1 MLGILFKKIN
11 KVNMTIPLIT
21 VQNLQISQASKTLI
35 NKVDFSIH
43 KQDRIILVGENGSGK
58 STLLKTLKKLHEP
71 DNGTIWTAPNIKIEY
86 LEQNPKIPL
95 VNNISE
101 FISENNEHPNVSK
114 IAEIMEELNLKNIDF
129 SKKLSGGEIRKVFI
143 AKALLKEPDIILL
156 DEPTNHIDLPTI
168 GWLEK
173 KLLNM
178 KTTMVII
185 SHDQEFLNKMGT
197 RMFWLN
203 HGKLRKRDGEYK
215 GFYEWSEE
223 LIEIEKNQIHK
234 IKQKLKSE
242 TKWSV
247 EGISGRRK
255 RNMGRM
261 RELEKLNEDYSN
273 KKIDESKSIDISLN
287 QTSNTGSNI
296 VEASNLSF
304 SFEKPE
310 TDIRE
315 NKEIIKNFN
324 YKIKRKDR
332 IGIIGANGSGKTTLI
347 KILQG
352 IYIPTSGKIKI
363 GERLNI
369 KYFDQNKETIDLD
382 STPWE
387 TLAPSGDH
395 VEFQGSKIH
404 ILSYLKKF
412 LFDEKKSLQR
422 NSTLSGGEKVR
433 LLLSKL
439 FLNEHNFLILD
450 EPTNDLDFE
459 TLNLLK
465 NSIKNYDG
473 TVLII
478 SHDRYFLDQTINKLL
493 VFENDNSILQHS
505 GNFSEYYN
513 KYGFSKLKNLKFN
526 KIQKSKDKDLKKNNL
541 SKHVSS
547 KTKLSFKD
555 TYNLKAL
562 PVKIKKLESQLLKSE
577 SLLSKKDLYKEH
589 REIFDKTISEISNI
603 KEELSLAEDEWLKLQ
618 ILYEEINFE

>member
-1 MLGILFKKIN
+1 MS
-11 KVNMTIPLIT
+11 IPLIT
-21 VQNLQISQASKTLI
+21 VQGLEISQASKTLI

-43 KQDRIILVGENGSGK
+43 KHDRIILVGENGSGK
-58 STLLKTLKKLHEP
+58 STLLKTMKKIHEP
-71 DNGTIWTAPNIKIEY
+71 DNGKIWIAPNIKIEY
-86 LEQNPKIPL
+86 LEQNPPIPL

-101 FISENNEHPNVSK
+101 FISEDNQHPNISK
-114 IAEIMEELNLKNIDF
+114 IAEIIEELNLKNIDF

-143 AKALLKEPDIILL
+143 AKTLLKEPDIILL

-185 SHDQEFLNKMGT
+185 SHDQEFLKKMGT

-215 GFYEWSEE
+215 DFFEWSKE

-234 IKQKLKSE
+234 IKQKVKTE
-242 TKWSV
+242 IKWSV

-261 RELEKLNEDYSN
+261 RELEKLNEDYST
-273 KKIDESKSIDISLN
+273 KKIKDGKSIDISLN

-296 VEASNLSF
+296 VEALNLSF
-304 SFEKPE
+304 SFEKLE
-310 TDIRE
+310 TGIKE

-363 GERLNI
+363 GERLKI

-395 VEFQGSKIH
+395 VEFQGNKIH

-412 LFDEKKSLQR
+412 LFDEKKSFQR

-465 NSIKNYDG
+465 DSIKDYNG

-493 VFENDNSILQHS
+493 VFENDHSILQHS

-513 KYGFSKLKNLKFN
+513 KYGFSKLTNLKFN
-526 KIQKSKDKDLKKNNL
+526 KKNKDSKKSNLPKN
-541 SKHVSS
+541 VSS
-547 KTKLSFKD
+547 KVKLSFKEA
-555 TYNLKAL
+555 YNLKEL
-562 PVKIKKLESQLLKSE
+562 PITIKNLEAQLSKSE
-577 SLLSKKDLYKEH
+577 LLLSEKDLYKEDK
-589 REIFDKTISEISNI
+589 EMFDKTINEISNI
-603 KEELSLAEDEWLKLQ
+603 KEELSLAENEWLKLQ

>member
-1 MLGILFKKIN
+1 MS
-11 KVNMTIPLIT
+11 IPLIT
-21 VQNLQISQASKTLI
+21 VQDLQISQASKTLI
-35 NKVDFSIH
+35 NRVDFSIH

-58 STLLKTLKKLHEP
+58 STLLKTIKKLHEP
-71 DNGTIWTAPNIKIEY
+71 DNGIIWTAPNIKIEY
-86 LEQNPKIPL
+86 LEQNPQIPL

-101 FISENNEHPNVSK
+101 FISENNEHPNISK
-114 IAEIMEELNLKNIDF
+114 IAEIIEELNLKNIDF
-129 SKKLSGGEIRKVFI
+129 SKKLSGGEIRKIFI
-143 AKALLKEPDIILL
+143 AKALLKQPDVIFL

-173 KLLNM
+173 KLLSM
-178 KTTMVII
+178 RITMVII

-197 RMFWLN
+197 KIFWLN

-215 GFYEWSEE
+215 GFFEWSEE
-223 LIEIEKNQIHK
+223 LNGIEKAQIHK
-234 IKQKLKSE
+234 IKQKIKSE

-261 RELEKLNEDYSN
+261 RELEKLTEDFST
-273 KKIDESKSIDISLN
+273 KKTKDNKSIDISLN
-287 QTSNTGSNI
+287 KTSDTGSNI
-296 VEASNLSF
+296 IEALNVSF
-304 SFEKPE
+304 SFKKIESDLEK
-310 TDIRE
+310 
-315 NKEIIKNFN
+315 NKKIIKNFN

-363 GERLNI
+363 GERINI
-369 KYFDQNKETIDLD
+369 KYFDQNKELIDLD

-395 VEFQGSKIH
+395 IEFQGNKLH

-412 LFDEKKSLQR
+412 LFDEKKSLQK

-459 TLNLLK
+459 TLKLLK
-465 NSIKNYDG
+465 EIIKNYDG

-478 SHDRYFLDQTINKLL
+478 SHDRYFLDQTISKLL
-493 VFENDNSILQHS
+493 VFENNDSILQHS

-513 KYGFSKLKNLKFN
+513 KYGFVKLKTLKIIKIEKN
-526 KIQKSKDKDLKKNNL
+526 KNSKKYSQTKLI
-541 SKHVSS
+541 ST
-547 KTKLSFKD
+547 KTKLSFKEAN
-555 TYNLKAL
+555 NLKIL
-562 PVKIKKLESQLLKSE
+562 PVTIKNLEAQLMKSEQLLSNKN
-577 SLLSKKDLYKEH
+577 LYKENKK
-589 REIFDKTISEISNI
+589 IFDKTIIEISKI
-603 KEELSLAEDEWLKLQ
+603 KEELTLYEDEWLRLQ
-618 ILYEEINFE
+618 ILYEKINFE

>member
-1 MLGILFKKIN
+1 MS
-11 KVNMTIPLIT
+11 IPLIT
-21 VQNLQISQASKTLI
+21 VQGLQISQASKTLI

-43 KQDRIILVGENGSGK
+43 KHDRIILVGENGSGK
-58 STLLKTLKKLHEP
+58 STLLRTMKGLHEP
-71 DNGTIWTAPNIKIEY
+71 DKGIIWGAPNIKIEY
-86 LEQNPKIPL
+86 LEQNPPIPL

-101 FISENNEHPNVSK
+101 FIAEDDEHPNVSK
-114 IAEIMEELNLKNIDF
+114 IAEMIEELDLKNIDF
-129 SKKLSGGEIRKVFI
+129 SKKLSGGEIRKVFL

-173 KLLNM
+173 KLLSM

-215 GFYEWSEE
+215 GFFEWSEE
-223 LIEIEKNQIHK
+223 LIEIEKSQIHK
-234 IKQKLKSE
+234 IKQKVKSE

-261 RELEKLNEDYSN
+261 RELEKLNEDYLN
-273 KKIDESKSIDISLN
+273 KKIKDSKSIDIALS

-296 VEASNLSF
+296 VEALDLSF
-304 SFEKPE
+304 SFKKL
-310 TDIRE
+310 DNNIIE
-315 NKEIIKNFN
+315 NKEIIKSFN

-352 IYIPTSGKIKI
+352 IYVPTSGKIKI

-369 KYFDQNKETIDLD
+369 KYFDQNKETIDLE

-395 VEFQGSKIH
+395 VEFQGNKLH
-404 ILSYLKKF
+404 VLSYLKKF

-439 FLNEHNFLILD
+439 FLNDHNFLILD

-459 TLNLLK
+459 TLKLLK
-465 NSIKNYDG
+465 DSIKNYDG

-493 VFENDNSILQHS
+493 VFENDHSILQHS

-526 KIQKSKDKDLKKNNL
+526 KIEKNKDLKSRSLHK
-541 SKHVSS
+541 SISIKA
-547 KTKLSFKD
+547 KLSFKE
-555 TYNLKAL
+555 TYDLKNL
-562 PVKIKKLESQLLKSE
+562 PYTIKKLETQLVHSE
-577 SLLSKKDLYKEH
+577 RLLSNKDLYKEDK
-589 REIFDKTISEISNI
+589 EIFDKTINEISNI
-603 KEELSLAEDEWLKLQ
+603 KEKLSLAEDQWLKLQ
-618 ILYEEINFE
+618 MLDDEINFE